1 MSNTNYAAVFG
12 ANGATAG
19 YAGPETQNTGS
30 VDTYGSFGGSFNSMA
45 FTNVAIFGDQ

>member
-12 ANGATAG
+12 ANGSITG

-30 VDTYGSFGGSFNSMA
+30 IDTFGSVSGSFYDSVFQNMA
-45 FTNVAIFGDQ
+45 VFGDQ